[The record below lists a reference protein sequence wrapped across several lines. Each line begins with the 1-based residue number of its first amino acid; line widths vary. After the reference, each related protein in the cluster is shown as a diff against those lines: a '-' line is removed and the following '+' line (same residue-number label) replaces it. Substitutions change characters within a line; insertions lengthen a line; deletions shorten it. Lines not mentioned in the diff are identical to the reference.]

1 MLIIGI
7 DPGISGSICFFQDG
21 KIIDVV
27 EMPTM
32 TEGKKNK
39 KQVNGSQIFNEISDR
54 IRKLDK
60 RDIKEIIEQVSA
72 MPGQGVTSMF
82 NFGQSF
88 GILKGICSAMQLP
101 MYFVRPAKWKK
112 YFNLI
117 NSEKDAS
124 RTRAIEIFPYFSG
137 QLSRKK
143 DSNKA
148 DAILIASFY
157 YETYKIE
164 EQKKNTRQIHDT
176 FKCEVLNMEAD
187 IASQAVGL
195 GTNTDFSLI
204 SLFLRADIIV
214 KSVIIILIVCSIYSW
229 AVIIDKFRLFK
240 KINKS
245 SDDFEEKFWDSK
257 SAETFYNSLPA
268 KVDDP
273 MAIVFKDTMESLLKK
288 KFKSN
293 LSEKMSTFLEV
304 GIEKQMSKIDKGF
317 TFLATVGSTAPFI
330 GLFGTVWGIM
340 NSFQS
345 IAISRNTS
353 LAIVAPGIAEALF
366 ATALG
371 LLAAIPAVVAYN
383 KFNTDSQKYSQ
394 KLENFSKRFLTII

>member
-39 KQVNGSQIFNEISDR
+39 KQVNGSQIFNEISYR
-54 IRKLDK
+54 IKKLDK
-60 RDIKEIIEQVSA
+60 KDIKVIIEHVSA

-124 RTRAIEIFPYFSG
+124 RTKAIEIFPYFSG
-137 QLSRKK
+137 NLSKKK

-164 EQKKNTRQIHDT
+164 E
-176 FKCEVLNMEAD
+176 
-187 IASQAVGL
+187 
-195 GTNTDFSLI
+195 
-204 SLFLRADIIV
+204 
-214 KSVIIILIVCSIYSW
+214 
-229 AVIIDKFRLFK
+229 
-240 KINKS
+240 
-245 SDDFEEKFWDSK
+245 
-257 SAETFYNSLPA
+257 
-268 KVDDP
+268 
-273 MAIVFKDTMESLLKK
+273 
-288 KFKSN
+288 
-293 LSEKMSTFLEV
+293 
-304 GIEKQMSKIDKGF
+304 
-317 TFLATVGSTAPFI
+317 
-330 GLFGTVWGIM
+330 
-340 NSFQS
+340 
-345 IAISRNTS
+345 
-353 LAIVAPGIAEALF
+353 
-366 ATALG
+366 
-371 LLAAIPAVVAYN
+371 
-383 KFNTDSQKYSQ
+383 
-394 KLENFSKRFLTII
+394 

>member
-60 RDIKEIIEQVSA
+60 KDIRVIIEQVSA

-82 NFGQSF
+82 NFGQSY

-157 YETYKIE
+157 YETYKNE
-164 EQKKNTRQIHDT
+164 E
-176 FKCEVLNMEAD
+176 
-187 IASQAVGL
+187 
-195 GTNTDFSLI
+195 
-204 SLFLRADIIV
+204 
-214 KSVIIILIVCSIYSW
+214 
-229 AVIIDKFRLFK
+229 
-240 KINKS
+240 
-245 SDDFEEKFWDSK
+245 
-257 SAETFYNSLPA
+257 
-268 KVDDP
+268 
-273 MAIVFKDTMESLLKK
+273 
-288 KFKSN
+288 
-293 LSEKMSTFLEV
+293 
-304 GIEKQMSKIDKGF
+304 
-317 TFLATVGSTAPFI
+317 
-330 GLFGTVWGIM
+330 
-340 NSFQS
+340 
-345 IAISRNTS
+345 
-353 LAIVAPGIAEALF
+353 
-366 ATALG
+366 
-371 LLAAIPAVVAYN
+371 
-383 KFNTDSQKYSQ
+383 
-394 KLENFSKRFLTII
+394 